1 MKVWKILWVS
11 LWVFS
16 LFAHV
21 YAATLDN
28 INVIDNK
35 TINLTFDGWVV
46 LPEWPINSEIKVLK
60 DIDVSFVSKG
70 IENQNKVSI
79 NLAWVLEPNT
89 GYSLLNILGPEWNID
104 FTTGGDISGLEVVND
119 AITEWQFITK
129 VVVSDAK
136 TIDVYYNNVV
146 LDAELEYK
154 ILSDLPVSSITAK
167 ENVAF
172 VSLKDNLDEYNSY
185 IVMLFSVKDINGSEI
200 SFDED
205 LYDFQTESFMM
216 DMWVDEIAE
225 PMVDTQTADTTEA
238 TDNDTQEALQATEN
252 ADNIEEVALNAAE
265 TPETWAETT
274 FIVLFALGLTGIVF
288 LRKRFMKG

>member
-1 MKVWKILWVS
+1 
-11 LWVFS
+11 
-16 LFAHV
+16 
-21 YAATLDN
+21 
-28 INVIDNK
+28 
-35 TINLTFDGWVV
+35 
-46 LPEWPINSEIKVLK
+46 
-60 DIDVSFVSKG
+60 
-70 IENQNKVSI
+70 
-79 NLAWVLEPNT
+79 
-89 GYSLLNILGPEWNID
+89 
-104 FTTGGDISGLEVVND
+104 
-119 AITEWQFITK
+119 

-216 DMWVDEIAE
+216 DM
-225 PMVDTQTADTTEA
+225 
-238 TDNDTQEALQATEN
+238 
-252 ADNIEEVALNAAE
+252 
-265 TPETWAETT
+265 
-274 FIVLFALGLTGIVF
+274 
-288 LRKRFMKG
+288 